1 MKTLSIL
8 GATGSIGRSTCD
20 LVRRNHDRFRISGLT
35 AHRRID
41 LLAEQIREFQPAIA
55 AVTDPALLPEL
66 RERVGTVPT
75 TLLAGMEGLTAVA
88 TYADADMVVA
98 AIVGAAGLVPTLAAA
113 RVGKTIGLAN
123 KETLVMAGDLF
134 MRELH
139 AGDGRL
145 LPIDSEHSAIFQ
157 CLEGNRRRDIRRIIL
172 TASGGPFFSRPDEDL
187 SRVSREQALDHPNWS
202 MGAKITIDSATLM
215 NKGLEVIEAH
225 YLFRQEADAIDVVI
239 HPQSIVHSMVEFC
252 DGQVIA
258 QLGIPDMRGPIAY
271 ALAYP
276 ERLADAMPAL
286 DLLKV
291 GSLAFHPPD
300 RHRFPCLRLGY
311 EALAAGDGLPCVLNA
326 ANEEAV
332 AAFLADRISFATIA
346 PVIEEV
352 MNAHD
357 CSRPDSLEAVLDLD
371 QWARHQAHERLAAR
385 V

>member
-20 LVRRNHDRFRISGLT
+20 LVRRNRDRFRITGLT

-41 LLAEQIREFQPAIA
+41 LLAEQIREFQPTIA
-55 AVTDPALLPEL
+55 AVTDPSLLPEL
-66 RERVGTVPT
+66 RERVGSVPT

-88 TYADADMVVA
+88 TQSDTDMVVA

-113 RVGKTIGLAN
+113 RAGKTIGLAN

-139 AGDGRL
+139 AGNGRL

-157 CLEGNRRRDIRRIIL
+157 CLQDNRPHDVRCIIL
-172 TASGGPFFSRPDEDL
+172 TASGGPFFSRPEEDL
-187 SRVSREQALDHPNWS
+187 SRVTREQALDHPNWS

-225 YLFRQEADAIDVVI
+225 YLFSQEATAIEVMI

-258 QLGIPDMRGPIAY
+258 QLGIPDMRGPIGY

-291 GSLAFHPPD
+291 GTLTFHRPD

-357 CSRPDSLEAVLDLD
+357 SIRPDSLEAVLALD
-371 QWARHQAHERLAAR
+371 QWARQQAHERLAAR